1 MNPSLRILLTA
12 LPFLATCFAADWP
25 QFRGPSGSGVADASE
40 TSVPAQLSEASIAWK
55 LPLPGRGLSSPIV
68 IGDHVFVTCSSGPD
82 QQQLHVFCVAV
93 ASGKVEW
100 ERRFRSSGR
109 TMTHDK
115 TNVAAPTPCSDG
127 QLVFATFSSND
138 VFCLDLQ
145 GNLKWLRGLT
155 YDYPNASNSLGLASS
170 PVVADHTLVVQSEN
184 DSESF
189 AAGLSVEDGTN
200 RWFKTR
206 PKSANWTSAV
216 ILRSGGTSTVA
227 LQSSKGILGIAPAT
241 GSELW
246 NYEEGASTIPSSAVA
261 GDILYAPSSGITAI
275 QPAGNAVQKRWRNE
289 QVRPKTASPVA
300 SAGRIYFPEGGV
312 LTALNAE
319 NGERLWKTRVQGDY
333 SASPVIAN
341 GHLYLVNE
349 AGTVQVIPLDPAIA
363 EPGIV
368 STLALGE
375 TVLCTPAISGGAI
388 YVRSDGHLWKLA
400 NPGS

>member
-1 MNPSLRILLTA
+1 M
-12 LPFLATCFAADWP
+12 
-25 QFRGPSGSGVADASE
+25 
-40 TSVPAQLSEASIAWK
+40 
-55 LPLPGRGLSSPIV
+55 
-68 IGDHVFVTCSSGPD
+68 
-82 QQQLHVFCVAV
+82 
-93 ASGKVEW
+93 
-100 ERRFRSSGR
+100 
-109 TMTHDK
+109 
-115 TNVAAPTPCSDG
+115 
-127 QLVFATFSSND
+127 
-138 VFCLDLQ
+138 
-145 GNLKWLRGLT
+145 
-155 YDYPNASNSLGLASS
+155 
-170 PVVADHTLVVQSEN
+170 
-184 DSESF
+184 
-189 AAGLSVEDGTN
+189 
-200 RWFKTR
+200 
-206 PKSANWTSAV
+206 
-216 ILRSGGTSTVA
+216 
-227 LQSSKGILGIAPAT
+227 
-241 GSELW
+241 W

-300 SAGRIYFPEGGV
+300 AAGRIYFPEGGV

-349 AGTVQVIPLDPAIA
+349 AGTVQIIPLDPAIA

-368 STLALGE
+368 SELPLAE